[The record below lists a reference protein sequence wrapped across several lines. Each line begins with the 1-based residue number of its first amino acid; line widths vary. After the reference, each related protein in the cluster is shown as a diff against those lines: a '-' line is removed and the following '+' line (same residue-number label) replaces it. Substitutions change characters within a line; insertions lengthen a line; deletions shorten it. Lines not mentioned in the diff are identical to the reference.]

1 MPSIPFIADLH
12 IHSLYSRATSKASNL
27 HGLAAWAAIKGI
39 DVVATGDFTHPGW
52 FAHLTDNLEPA
63 EPGLFRL
70 KEQPDFAE
78 LAPILPPGVQPDCS
92 HIRFLLSAE
101 ISSIYKRG
109 GKVRKVHNLLYVPDL
124 DAARRINTVLAGI
137 GNLHSDGR
145 PILGL
150 DSKILLEILL
160 EQAPEGFLVP
170 AHIWTP
176 WFSLFGSKS
185 GFDDIEECFGDL
197 SSEIFA
203 LETGLSS
210 DPEMNRHIS
219 ALDRFSLI
227 SNSDCHSPSKLGRE
241 ANVFATDLSFPGLK
255 KALRNPIDKD
265 GQQRFQATVEF
276 YPEEGKYHC
285 DGHRKCGVCLEPA
298 QTVEANGICPECGRP
313 MTIGVLYRV
322 MELADRKKPVWPEG
336 SPAVHSLIPLQEMLG
351 ELFNCGP
358 ATKKVTA
365 VYGKLINTFGSEFNI
380 LLETPIEELN
390 TASLLLGTAIQRV
403 RENKVIRKP
412 GFDGEFGVIRVFEEE
427 EQKQL
432 AGQLNLFGV
441 TPAKPRK
448 KKTKTAVITRKKTKV
463 SPLQGKKKLNPEQQ
477 AAVDSKAQRI
487 IVQAGPGTGK
497 THTLV
502 QRVNRLLEAGQQ
514 AITVITFT
522 NKAAEELRQRLALVD
537 KKKSEKKSKDS
548 STASVQVDTFHGF
561 CLYWLRRHNPE
572 LQLVGPEMRG
582 WVFRK
587 QYPQLSEKER
597 KQLRRETGLFL
608 AEQAV
613 LPEPALCPKTLR
625 PYFTFLREHK
635 LLDLDEIIPACT
647 ALLHSDKNFG
657 EELRGATDH
666 LLVDEFQDLN
676 AAQYELVRLLAETA
690 SIFAIGDPDQ
700 AIYGFRGST
709 PIWFQRFVDE
719 QQPELHRLT
728 SNYRSG
734 ARILKAASA
743 VIAANH
749 RTNHTEGKNTRQ
761 GKTKAASKKT
771 SALFRHLT
779 PSAKAEANFIADQ
792 IQQLIGGTSHR
803 EIDRI
808 SGSQGP
814 EGSVGN
820 LALSDIA
827 VLYRTARQAEAIAQS
842 LAERTIPCQVVDVQ
856 PFYQLG
862 DSKRLYYWILLIAD
876 RIDAAELL
884 FLLAQEKGLG
894 AKAVAAA
901 ELVLSA
907 EKKKQGASLAILGAR
922 AADLPKNL
930 QNRLVAFQKLAAR
943 LIKQKS
949 VAQAVN
955 LLCEEYEL
963 DREAP
968 ELVRFCQMAAS
979 TPSLSAFAD
988 HLRKHQNN
996 LIYDERAESVLLATL
1011 HAAKGLEFRAVF
1023 MVGCEDGLLP
1033 LAPRTELSKEAEQ
1046 EHIQEERRLFF
1057 VGMTRAAEVLYLTGA
1072 KERLGFSGL
1081 EQRMP
1086 SPFLSEIPAE
1096 LLENPPTLHK
1106 QRKKRVGKQLN
1117 LF

>member
-1 MPSIPFIADLH
+1 MPSMPYIADLH
-12 IHSLYSRATSKASNL
+12 IHSRYSRATSKASNL

-52 FAHLTDNLEPA
+52 FAHLADNLEPA

-70 KEQPDFAE
+70 KEQPNFTE

-92 HIRFLLSAE
+92 QIRFLLSAE

-109 GKVRKVHNLLYVPDL
+109 GKVRKIHNLLYVPDL
-124 DAARRINTVLAGI
+124 DAVRRINTVLAGI

-185 GFDDIEECFGDL
+185 GFDSIEECFDDL

-241 ANVFATDLSFPGLK
+241 VNIFATELSFPALK
-255 KALRNPIDKD
+255 EALRNPVDEQGK
-265 GQQRFQATVEF
+265 QRFQATVEF

-298 QTVEANGICPECGRP
+298 QTVEAEGICPQCGRP

-322 MELADRKKPVWPEG
+322 MELADRDKPQWPEG
-336 SPAVHSLIPLQEMLG
+336 SPVVHSLIPLAEMLG
-351 ELFNCGP
+351 ELFSCGP
-358 ATKKVTA
+358 ATKKVDT
-365 VYGKLINTFGSEFNI
+365 VYGKLIKSFGSEFTI
-380 LLETPIEELN
+380 LLDTPIEELN
-390 TASLLLGTAIQRV
+390 TASPLLGTAIQRV

-412 GFDGEFGVIRVFEEE
+412 GFDGEFGVIRVFEEDE
-427 EQKQL
+427 RNQL

-448 KKTKTAVITRKKTKV
+448 KTTRKAVISRKKSRV
-463 SPLQGKKKLNPEQQ
+463 SPLQARKELNPAQQ
-477 AAVDSKAQRI
+477 AAVDSEARRI

-502 QRVNRLLEAGQQ
+502 QRVSRLLEAEQK

-522 NKAAEELRQRLALVD
+522 NKAADELRQRLALVD
-537 KKKSEKKSKDS
+537 GSP
-548 STASVQVDTFHGF
+548 SVRVDTFHSF
-561 CLYWLRRHNPE
+561 CLYWLRRYDPA
-572 LQLVGPEMRG
+572 LQLAGPEMRT
-582 WVFRK
+582 WIFRK
-587 QYPQLSEKER
+587 QYPQLSERKR
-597 KQLRRETGLFL
+597 KQLRQEAGLFL
-608 AEQAV
+608 AEQSV
-613 LPEPALCPKTLR
+613 LPEPAACPDALR
-625 PYFTFLREHK
+625 PYFTALREQH
-635 LLDLDEIIPACT
+635 LLDLDEIVPACT
-647 ALLHSDKNFG
+647 ALLQNDASFA
-657 EELRGATDH
+657 EELRKATAH

-690 SIFAIGDPDQ
+690 TVFAIGDPDQ
-700 AIYGFRGST
+700 AIYGFRGSR
-709 PIWFQRFVDE
+709 PVWFRRFITE
-719 QQPELHRLT
+719 QEPECHQLAT
-728 SNYRSG
+728 NYRSG
-734 ARILKAASA
+734 ADILRAAGA

-749 RTNHTEGKNTRQ
+749 EEETGGATPCVRPCPPERHRGLTLQHIP
-761 GKTKAASKKT
+761 KTGAIFCQLAPT
-771 SALFRHLT
+771 
-779 PSAKAEANFIADQ
+779 AKAEAAFIAGQ

-808 SGSQGP
+808 TGT
-814 EGSVGN
+814 EGG

-827 VLYRTARQAEAIAQS
+827 VLYRTSRQAEAVAQA
-842 LAERTIPCQVVDVQ
+842 LAERTLPCQLVDMQ
-856 PFYQLG
+856 PFYLHG
-862 DSKRLYYWILLIAD
+862 EIKRLYYGLLLAAE

-884 FLLAQEKGLG
+884 FLLAQEKGVG
-894 AKAVAAA
+894 AKTLAAA
-901 ELVLSA
+901 ESVLSEDKDRQPLA
-907 EKKKQGASLAILGAR
+907 ALICATGAAG
-922 AADLPKNL
+922 ADLPKTL
-930 QNRLVAFQKLAAR
+930 QKRINELNKLAVR
-943 LIKQKS
+943 LSEQES
-949 VAQAVN
+949 VVETVD
-955 LLCEEYEL
+955 LLCEEYHL
-963 DREAP
+963 DREDP
-968 ELVRFCQMAAS
+968 ELIRFRQMAIS
-979 TPSLSAFAD
+979 SPSLSAFAQ
-988 HLRKHQNN
+988 HLRRHQDS
-996 LIYDERAESVLLATL
+996 LIYDERAEAVLLATL

-1023 MVGCEDGLLP
+1023 MIGCEEGLLP
-1033 LAPRTELSKEAEQ
+1033 LTLRGELGSEAEQ

-1072 KERLGFSGL
+1072 EERLGFAGL

-1086 SPFLSEIPAE
+1086 SRFLNEIPPE
-1096 LLENPPTLHK
+1096 LLQNSLTVQK
-1106 QRKKRVGKQLN
+1106 QRKKSAGKQLS

>member
-1 MPSIPFIADLH
+1 MSYIADLH
-12 IHSLYSRATSKASNL
+12 IHSRYSRATSKASTL

-39 DVVATGDFTHPGW
+39 DLVATGDFTHPGW
-52 FAHLTDNLEPA
+52 FAHLAENLEPA

-70 KEQPDFAE
+70 KEQPDFTE

-109 GKVRKVHNLLYVPDL
+109 GKVRKVHNLLYAPNL
-124 DAARRINTVLAGI
+124 DAARRINSKLAGI
-137 GNLHSDGR
+137 GNLESDGR

-185 GFDDIEECFGDL
+185 GFDSIEECFDDL

-241 ANVFATDLSFPGLK
+241 VNIFAADLSFPALK
-255 KALRNPIDKD
+255 EALRNPVDD
-265 GQQRFQATVEF
+265 RGRQRFQATVEF

-298 QTVEANGICPECGRP
+298 QTVEAEGICPQCGRP
-313 MTIGVLYRV
+313 VTVGVLYRV
-322 MELADRKKPVWPEG
+322 MELADRDKPQWPEG
-336 SPAVHSLIPLQEMLG
+336 SPAVHSLIPLSEMLG

-358 ATKKVTA
+358 ATKKVDT
-365 VYGKLINTFGSEFNI
+365 VYGRLINTFGSEFTI
-380 LLETPIEELN
+380 LLDTPIDELN
-390 TASLLLGTAIQRV
+390 TASPLLGTAIQRV
-403 RENKVIRKP
+403 RKNEVIRKP
-412 GFDGEFGVIRVFEEE
+412 GFDGEFGVIRVFAED
-427 EQKQL
+427 EQERL

-441 TPAKPRK
+441 TPAKSSRKPTRKAVISRK
-448 KKTKTAVITRKKTKV
+448 KSRVSRLPAKKI
-463 SPLQGKKKLNPEQQ
+463 LNPAQQ
-477 AAVDSKAQRI
+477 AAVDSQARRI

-502 QRVNRLLEAGQQ
+502 QRVVRLLAQKQG

-522 NKAAEELRQRLALVD
+522 NKAAEEIRRRLAAVQG
-537 KKKSEKKSKDS
+537 
-548 STASVQVDTFHGF
+548 TAEQAVRVDTFHGF
-561 CLYWLRRHNPE
+561 CLHWLRRHDPD
-572 LQLVGPEMRG
+572 LQLAGPEMRA
-582 WVFRK
+582 WIFRK
-587 QYPQLSEKER
+587 QYPQLNERKR
-597 KQLRRETGLFL
+597 KQLRQEAGLFL
-608 AEQAV
+608 AEQSV
-613 LPEPALCPKTLR
+613 LPEPAACPDALR
-625 PYFTFLREHK
+625 PYFTALHEQR
-635 LLDLDEIIPACT
+635 LLDLDEIVPACT
-647 ALLHSDKNFG
+647 ALLHQERNFT
-657 EELRGATDH
+657 EELRKATAH

-690 SIFAIGDPDQ
+690 TVFAIGDPDQ

-709 PIWFQRFVDE
+709 PIWFQRFVNE
-719 QQPELHRLT
+719 QQPERHRLT
-728 SNYRSG
+728 CNYRSG
-734 ARILKAASA
+734 TDILKAAEA

-749 RTNHTEGKNTRQ
+749 VNHAEEENNGKSGTE
-761 GKTKAASKKT
+761 AASEMPGT
-771 SALFRHLT
+771 LFRYLA
-779 PSAKAEANFIADQ
+779 PDAKTEAAFIAGQ

-808 SGSQGP
+808 TGSQGSD
-814 EGSVGN
+814 GG

-827 VLYRTARQAEAIAQS
+827 VLYRTSRQAEAVAQA
-842 LAERTIPCQVVDVQ
+842 LAERTLPCQVVDVQ
-856 PFYQLG
+856 PFYLHG
-862 DSKRLYYWILLIAD
+862 KIKLLSYWLLLAAE

-884 FLLAQEKGLG
+884 FLLAQEKGIG
-894 AKAVAAA
+894 AQALAAA
-901 ELVLSA
+901 EAVLN
-907 EKKKQGASLAILGAR
+907 EDKGRQPLAALALAGKV
-922 AADLPKNL
+922 LPKAVQERVN
-930 QNRLVAFQKLAAR
+930 AMKELAAR
-943 LIKQKS
+943 LAGQES
-949 VAQAVN
+949 VAEAVE
-955 LLCEEYEL
+955 LLCTQYEL
-963 DREAP
+963 DPEEP
-968 ELVRFCQMAAS
+968 ELVRFRQMAAS
-979 TPSLSAFAD
+979 APSLSAFAG
-988 HLRKHQNN
+988 HLRRHQDS
-996 LIYDERAESVLLATL
+996 LIYDERAEAVLLATL

-1023 MVGCEDGLLP
+1023 MIGCEEGLLP
-1033 LAPRTELSKEAEQ
+1033 LTPRGEPSHEAEQ

-1072 KERLGFSGL
+1072 AERPGFAGL
-1081 EQRMP
+1081 EQRIP
-1086 SPFLSEIPAE
+1086 SRFLSEIPPD
-1096 LLENPPTLHK
+1096 LLRNPLTVQK
-1106 QRKKRVGKQLN
+1106 QRKKKAGRQLS

>member
-1 MPSIPFIADLH
+1 MSYIADLH
-12 IHSLYSRATSKASNL
+12 IHSRYSRATSKASNL

-39 DVVATGDFTHPGW
+39 DLVATGDFTHPGW
-52 FAHLTDNLEPA
+52 FAHLVDNLEPA

-70 KEQPDFAE
+70 KKQPDFAE
-78 LAPILPPGVQPDCS
+78 LTPILPPGVQPNCS
-92 HIRFLLSAE
+92 KIRFLLSAE

-150 DSKILLEILL
+150 DSKLLLEILL
-160 EQAPEGFLVP
+160 EQAPQGFLVP

-185 GFDDIEECFGDL
+185 GFDDIEECFDDL

-241 ANVFATDLSFPGLK
+241 ANIFTTELSFPALK
-255 KALRNPIDKD
+255 EALRNPVDANEE
-265 GQQRFQATVEF
+265 QRFQATVEF

-298 QTVEANGICPECGRP
+298 QTVEAGGICPECGKP

-322 MELADRKKPVWPEG
+322 MELADREKPVWPKG

-358 ATKKVTA
+358 ATKKVNTI
-365 VYGKLINTFGSEFNI
+365 YGKLINSFGSEFKI
-380 LLETPIEELN
+380 LLKTSIEELN
-390 TASLLLGTAIQRV
+390 TASPLLGTAIQRV

-412 GFDGEFGVIRVFEEE
+412 GFDGEFGVIRVFEEDE
-427 EQKQL
+427 RSQL

-441 TPAKPRK
+441 TPAKSRK
-448 KKTKTAVITRKKTKV
+448 KKAKKAVITRKKTQV
-463 SPLQGKKKLNPEQQ
+463 SPLQAPKTLNPEQQ
-477 AAVDSKAQRI
+477 AAVDSEARQI

-522 NKAAEELRQRLALVD
+522 NKAADELRQRLALLD
-537 KKKSEKKSKDS
+537 KKKNGKKSKDGG
-548 STASVQVDTFHGF
+548 TPSVRVDTFHGF
-561 CLYWLRRHNPE
+561 CIHWLRRHNPE
-572 LQLVGPEMRG
+572 LQLAGPEMRA

-587 QYPQLSEKER
+587 QYSQLTEQER
-597 KQLRRETGLFL
+597 KQLRRKAGLFL

-613 LPEPALCPKTLR
+613 LPEPTACPEALQA
-625 PYFTFLREHK
+625 YFTYLRAQN
-635 LLDLDEIIPACT
+635 LLDLDEIVPACT
-647 ALLHSDKNFG
+647 ALLHNDKNFG
-657 EELRGATDH
+657 NELRAATAH

-676 AAQYELVRLLAETA
+676 AAQYELVCLLSDTA
-690 SIFAIGDPDQ
+690 TIFAIGDPDQ

-709 PIWFQRFVDE
+709 PIWFQRFADE
-719 QQPELHRLT
+719 QKPELHRLT
-728 SNYRSG
+728 INYRSG
-734 ARILKAASA
+734 SNILKAAGT

-749 RTNHTEGKNTRQ
+749 NTTHTEGNNIGQ
-761 GKTKAASKKT
+761 DKTKAASKKT
-771 SALFRHLT
+771 GALFRHLT
-779 PSAKAEANFIADQ
+779 PSVKAEASFIASQ

-803 EIDRI
+803 EIDQI
-808 SGSQGP
+808 IGS
-814 EGSVGN
+814 EGG
-820 LALSDIA
+820 LALSEIA
-827 VLYRTARQAEAIAQS
+827 VLYRTARQADAIAQA
-842 LAERTIPCQVVDVQ
+842 LADRTIPCQVVDVQ
-856 PFYQLG
+856 PFYQRG
-862 DSKRLYYWILLIAD
+862 ESKLLFYWTLLAAD
-876 RIDAAELL
+876 QIDAAELL
-884 FLLAQEKGLG
+884 FLLAQEKGIG
-894 AKAVAAA
+894 TKAVAAA
-901 ELVLSA
+901 EAVLSA
-907 EKKKQGASLAILGAR
+907 KKKEQGPPLAILA
-922 AADLPKNL
+922 ANTADLPKNL
-930 QNRLVAFQKLAAR
+930 QKRIATFQEFAAR
-943 LIKQKS
+943 MIGQKT
-949 VAQAVN
+949 VTPAVN
-955 LLCEEYEL
+955 LVCEEYQLNL
-963 DREAP
+963 DDPA
-968 ELVRFCQMAAS
+968 LIRFCQMAAS
-979 TPSLSAFAD
+979 TSSLSAFAD
-988 HLRKHQNN
+988 HLRKHQDN

-1033 LAPRTELSKEAEQ
+1033 LAPRNELSKEEEE

-1072 KERLGFSGL
+1072 NERLGFSGL
-1081 EQRMP
+1081 EQRTP

-1096 LLENPPTLHK
+1096 LLQNPLIIQK
-1106 QRKKRVGKQLN
+1106 QRKKKRLGKQLS